1 MPTQVARIMT
11 LIITGIVIALCTGF
25 TITGDLPFLLAI
37 AVVIAVLIVC
47 ICGAFGTSTKQ
58 DPRD

>member
-11 LIITGIVIALCTGF
+11 LIFTGIVLAICTGF
-25 TITGDLPFLLAI
+25 TITGDLPFLLA
-37 AVVIAVLIVC
+37 VSVSIAVLIVC